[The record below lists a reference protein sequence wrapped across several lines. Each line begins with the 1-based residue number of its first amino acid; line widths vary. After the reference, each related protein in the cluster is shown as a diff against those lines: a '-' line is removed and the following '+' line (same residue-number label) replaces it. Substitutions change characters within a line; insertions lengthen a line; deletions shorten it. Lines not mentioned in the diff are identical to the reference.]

1 MSTADNILVQCSGQ
15 CECPSDLTGR
25 RRSGLK
31 KEELSAEAAG
41 MRYMSHSA
49 IRWIDLLVIYVLL
62 PCLASFYAEYG
73 TIYADLLDFFTRSR
87 TMHLYRTQSGREKQ
101 LTADRSQQTVK
112 ETTNFSIHLT
122 SCKHPRRF
130 FIKRADLVTNPSI
143 IEMMVNCWVITP
155 FLKTCASL
163 IYLKAEDSWVS
174 QASLK

>member
-1 MSTADNILVQCSGQ
+1 MRIIVVRHILCFARTCVY
-15 CECPSDLTGR
+15 L
-25 RRSGLK
+25 
-31 KEELSAEAAG
+31 
-41 MRYMSHSA
+41 A
-49 IRWIDLLVIYVLL
+49 INCLIYK
-62 PCLASFYAEYG
+62 
-73 TIYADLLDFFTRSR
+73 FTRSR

-122 SCKHPRRF
+122 SCKHSRRF
-130 FIKRADLVTNPSI
+130 CIKRADLVTNPSI

-155 FLKTCASL
+155 FFKTCASL